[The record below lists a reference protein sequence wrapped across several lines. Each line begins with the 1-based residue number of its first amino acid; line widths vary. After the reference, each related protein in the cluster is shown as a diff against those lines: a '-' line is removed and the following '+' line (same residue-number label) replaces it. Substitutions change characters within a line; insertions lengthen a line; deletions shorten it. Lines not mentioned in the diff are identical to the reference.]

1 MSKPTQKQTTPQG
14 GNQMKQS
21 FVSPLLEKIARQMG
35 IVIHIEPHYR
45 YVGQITRPD
54 GRKRYFRSTNFD
66 LNTLGASEIARDKSY
81 AYYFMEL
88 MGYPVP
94 VGETFFTNRWCAVI
108 RSRRNPEMAYRY
120 ARRLGFPVIVKP
132 NGKSQGWGVC
142 KAYNK
147 KEFMQAARALSERE
161 NVFLVQKVATGRD
174 YRIVVL
180 DDEIISAYQR
190 LPLSISGNGRST
202 VQQLL
207 RLKQQQFQLA
217 DRDTM
222 LQLDDFRI
230 ANQLKRAGFSLH
242 SVIQKGR
249 HLELLPNANLSTGG
263 DALDVTE
270 TMHPAWRKLAIR
282 LSRDMNLRYC
292 GVDVMTE
299 GTLKEPPKSYVVLEV
314 NAAPGLDHYAS
325 SGASQRRI
333 VEKMYRK
340 ILEAMMR

>member
-1 MSKPTQKQTTPQG
+1 
-14 GNQMKQS
+14 MKSS
-21 FVSPLLEKIARQMG
+21 FVSPILEKIARQMG
-35 IVIHIEPHYR
+35 IVIHIEPRYR
-45 YVGQITRPD
+45 YVGQIARPD
-54 GRKRYFRSTNFD
+54 GAKRYFRSTNFD

-88 MGYPVP
+88 MGYPIP
-94 VGETFFTNRWCAVI
+94 VGETFFTDRWCAVI
-108 RSRRNPEMAYRY
+108 RSRRNPEMAYKY

-147 KEFMQAARALSERE
+147 KEFMQAMRALSERE
-161 NVFLVQKVATGRD
+161 NVFLVQKVAPGRD

-180 DDEIISAYQR
+180 DNEVISAYQR
-190 LPLSISGNGRST
+190 LPLSISGNGRNT

-207 RLKQQQFQLA
+207 RLKQRAFQQA
-217 DRDTM
+217 GRDTV

-230 ANQLKRAGFSLH
+230 VNQLKRAGLSLR

-263 DALDVTE
+263 DALDVTG
-270 TMHPAWRKLAIR
+270 TMHLAWQKLAIR
-282 LSRDMNLRYC
+282 LTRDMNLRYC

-299 GTLKEPPKSYVVLEV
+299 GTLEETPKSYVVLEV

-325 SGASQRRI
+325 SGAGQRRI

>member
-1 MSKPTQKQTTPQG
+1 MKP
-14 GNQMKQS
+14 S
-21 FVSPLLEKIARQMG
+21 FVSPLLEKIACQMG
-35 IVIHIEPHYR
+35 IVIHIEPRYQ

-54 GRKRYFRSTNFD
+54 GAKRYFRNANFD

-94 VGETFFTNRWCAVI
+94 IGETFFTNRWCTVI
-108 RSRRNPEMAYRY
+108 HSRRNPEMAYRY

-147 KEFMQAARALSERE
+147 KEFMQAVRALSERE
-161 NVFLVQKVATGRD
+161 DVFLVQKVATGQD

-180 DDEIISAYQR
+180 DNEVISAYQR
-190 LPLSISGNGRST
+190 LPLSISGDDRST

-207 RLKQQQFQLA
+207 LLKQRQFQQA
-217 DRDTM
+217 GRDTM

-230 ANQLKRAGFSLH
+230 ANQLKRAGLSLR

-299 GTLKEPPKSYVVLEV
+299 GALEETLKSYVVLEV